1 MERKG
6 ICRNVGACSMANKVQ
21 IITDDDAEFICQEC
35 QSELEPVKEN
45 LDGDDD
51 ETKKKKRKRI
61 ISIVTICALVV
72 AVGVCIYALTRKT
85 GGGEPP
91 KVSVTLNHTQKTLKV
106 GESDTLK
113 ATVTPEGSQATYV
126 WRASN
131 KSNSVEVS
139 SDGIV
144 TAKEA
149 GEGKVQVQAIIDGDT
164 LKDVCVYTVI
174 AESSQETLLSELS
187 IIEGDFSLKVGD
199 TKAVHYKAI
208 PEQNNEQVTFE
219 SENSSVAT
227 VSAGVV
233 KGIKAGKTKIVAI
246 SSKSGKT
253 SFITVTVENKEVPVP
268 HQNPSYGRYEGDRNS
283 KGQPHGFGN
292 VTFTRSKQVN
302 SNTYAEPGYVIRNAR
317 YVNGKLQSGTLYDT
331 NGNKVCFIDA
341 NNNL

>member
-1 MERKG
+1 MATIQRPTSGRQSRWGMCTNPQCPNYRQKIEITHGDFVCPEEECKKPLSPCAPPQAKKSFLEKNKKPIAIIGGVVLG
-6 ICRNVGACSMANKVQ
+6 IAAIG
-21 IITDDDAEFICQEC
+21 
-35 QSELEPVKEN
+35 
-45 LDGDDD
+45 G
-51 ETKKKKRKRI
+51 
-61 ISIVTICALVV
+61 
-72 AVGVCIYALTRKT
+72 GIYALTGKT
-85 GGGEPP
+85 GGEG
-91 KVSVTLNHTQKTLKV
+91 KTNAKVTLNHTQKTLKV

-131 KSNSVEVS
+131 KSNAVEVS

-144 TAKEA
+144 TARGA
-149 GEGKVQVQAIIDGDT
+149 GEGKVQVQAVVDGDT

-233 KGIKAGKTKIVAI
+233 KGIKAGKTKIVAK
-246 SSKSGKT
+246 SSNSNKT
-253 SFITVTVENKEVPVP
+253 AYVTVTVKDGDDPVP
-268 HQNPSYGRYEGDRNS
+268 PKPWTSYATFDGTTMTFKKRHVIPGTDKVANPGDR
-283 KGQPHGFGN
+283 
-292 VTFTRSKQVN
+292 VTGKW
-302 SNTYAEPGYVIRNAR
+302 
-317 YVNGKLQSGTLYDT
+317 VNGEVNLVRWYHDGTSEPLT
-331 NGNKVCFIDA
+331 HN
-341 NNNL
+341 